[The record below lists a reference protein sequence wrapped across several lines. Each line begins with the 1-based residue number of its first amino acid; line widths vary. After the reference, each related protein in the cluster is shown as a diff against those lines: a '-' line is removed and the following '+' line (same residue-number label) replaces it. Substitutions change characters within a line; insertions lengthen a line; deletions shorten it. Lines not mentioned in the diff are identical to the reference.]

1 MAHNPNESDWGSA
14 ATPISREAALGN
26 AVRWS
31 DALAQAGKGNREA
44 VVGAVR
50 RWNPVLRECL
60 RAETRF
66 SLGTSD
72 DRTLVPVKVVDG
84 LPVSFEQALR
94 PFEGNEW
101 LLLNKLQFEEC
112 LNGTTF
118 IQSNLQRINQILNAN
133 VPASQ
138 GLGRR
143 ESVDDVVRL
152 AKAALGAI
160 NAEQNLEKVFKI
172 EQDVLGAYFY
182 RRPEIQIYWMA
193 ISIIGLAL
201 AMPIESLTIVV
212 LAHELAHAYMHLGR
226 DIDEDAWDTNVMVE
240 ASSHVVEGLAQYY
253 SYAVCS
259 RLESRHPAAVRS
271 FATLVEKQTGPYRA
285 HEKWTMQGERAG
297 EAIRA
302 AAIDARKRKI
312 ASHDQFMELLNDH
325 RKRLQLGPLNSAATG
340 SAVQGSG

>member
-1 MAHNPNESDWGSA
+1 
-14 ATPISREAALGN
+14 
-26 AVRWS
+26 
-31 DALAQAGKGNREA
+31 
-44 VVGAVR
+44 
-50 RWNPVLRECL
+50 
-60 RAETRF
+60 
-66 SLGTSD
+66 
-72 DRTLVPVKVVDG
+72 
-84 LPVSFEQALR
+84 
-94 PFEGNEW
+94 
-101 LLLNKLQFEEC
+101 
-112 LNGTTF
+112 
-118 IQSNLQRINQILNAN
+118 
-133 VPASQ
+133 
-138 GLGRR
+138 
-143 ESVDDVVRL
+143 
-152 AKAALGAI
+152 
-160 NAEQNLEKVFKI
+160 
-172 EQDVLGAYFY
+172 
-182 RRPEIQIYWMA
+182 MA

-312 ASHDQFMELLNDH
+312 ASHDEFMELLNDH
-325 RKRLQLGPLNSAATG
+325 RERLQLAPLNSAATG